1 MCFCTVLL
9 IIYSSGKRVQVKKEQ
24 AEHGK
29 ATNMRTL
36 FEQLNWM
43 RNSNRGI
50 WQLNDVDCGA
60 WLIRKKKTSSLVIIG
75 S

>member
-1 MCFCTVLL
+1 MANRTRMCFCTVLL
-9 IIYSSGKRVQVKKEQ
+9 FICSSGKRVQVKKEQ

-50 WQLNDVDCGA
+50 
-60 WLIRKKKTSSLVIIG
+60 
-75 S
+75 